1 MEIKTEQGGL
11 KHEISNNKEN
21 LEFQSNLKWM
31 LSDEIRNEIKHE
43 VKKASDI
50 VNNVLVK
57 TFNNFATIET
67 AEDIVKNIARK
78 VKHDPPI
85 QIGEDYSSI

>member
-1 MEIKTEQGGL
+1 
-11 KHEISNNKEN
+11 
-21 LEFQSNLKWM
+21 M

-50 VNNVLVK
+50 VNTVLIK

-78 VKHDPPI
+78 V
-85 QIGEDYSSI
+85 S